1 MGNVKRF
8 VSTLLVALEVI
19 VAPVVVA
26 QESLPPEPDLGL
38 QATDSCGRPRLAG
51 WCIG

>member
-1 MGNVKRF
+1 MGIVKRF

-19 VAPVVVA
+19 VAPMVA
-26 QESLPPEPDLGL
+26 QDSLPPEPDLGL